1 MTRAEQWR
9 EHRGMTEFTAPQP
22 VAPAPPAK
30 PEDTQRRRSLAGR
43 IERETWASLA
53 IAAIWIAVL
62 FTGVF
67 APDFV
72 STDAGGSSTTIPSVI
87 PVAIFAWL
95 ATSAVAKVGFG
106 RRD

>member
-1 MTRAEQWR
+1 MS
-9 EHRGMTEFTAPQP
+9 EFTAPHA
-22 VAPAPPAK
+22 VAPAAPSK
-30 PEDTQRRRSLAGR
+30 PEDTQARRSLAER
-43 IERETWASLA
+43 MTRETWASLA
-53 IAAIWIAVL
+53 IAAIWLAVL
-62 FTGVF
+62 FTAVF